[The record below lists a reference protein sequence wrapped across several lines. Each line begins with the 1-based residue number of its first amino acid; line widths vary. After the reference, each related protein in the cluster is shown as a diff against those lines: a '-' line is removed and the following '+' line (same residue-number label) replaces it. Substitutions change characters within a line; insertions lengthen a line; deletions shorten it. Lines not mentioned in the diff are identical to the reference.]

1 MGDESAAYTPTDYI
15 LLNCGAS
22 SSSGSILKE
31 GRKWITDEGS
41 KFSIFNS
48 KNTSF
53 ASTASRQDQS
63 ITRIPYMIARVFH
76 ETFTYSF
83 LVSPALSFFV
93 YISTRAYLNFSS
105 EDNQAASLIKEFMVP
120 CFKTEKLNVTFWPSP
135 NSLAFVN
142 GIEVVS
148 MSKNMYVKHQ
158 DNSVSFVNSKIP
170 FDIPDATAF
179 ETVYL
184 LKVGR
189 ATVANYS
196 KDTPAYTAPAVVYTT
211 SRTMGRDPYI
221 NMNYNLTWNFDID
234 GGFNYLLRLHFCE
247 TLLEVT
253 EAGQRVFDIFIN
265 NQTSE
270 PLADVIYCSGGK
282 GIPVYRDYVLLIPS
296 EDSSKQTLWLA
307 LHPNEEVG
315 SMFVNAILNSLEI
328 FRLNKL
334 DGSLA
339 VPNPESS
346 SSLASLK
353 PENKQS
359 KKGKENLVP
368 MKTTIGAILGCTT
381 TSKERRKASPLPD
394 QLCQCFTLA
403 EIQAAT
409 NDFDDAFI
417 IGHSRFG
424 NVYKGFISRIKSE
437 VAIKR
442 LNSMSQQGAREF
454 WTEVQLLSQLRYVNL
469 VSLIGYCDD
478 NEMILVYEYM
488 ANGIPRDHLYNTKKN
503 PLSWK
508 QRLKICIGAACG
520 LDYLHS
526 EAIHRIIHRDVKS
539 TNILLDEQYVAKISG
554 FDLSKMSPI
563 SMTNVPLTTV
573 VKGTF
578 RYMDPEYY
586 KRLRLTEKLDVYSFG
601 MVLFEVLFAR
611 AAVDSEVEYSQ
622 ISLADWVRKCVANES
637 INESIDP
644 LLKGKISPSCL
655 RTFSNIAENCIRENG

>member
-1 MGDESAAYTPTDYI
+1 MLTFNVYLLVLHTIAMGDESAAYTPTDYI

-41 KFSIFNS
+41 KFFIFNS

-53 ASTASRQDQS
+53 ASTASRQDHVTCLKFLRLYFYPVQ
-63 ITRIPYMIARVFH
+63 
-76 ETFTYSF
+76 YSGF
-83 LVSPALSFFV
+83 DGSTSFFYV
-93 YISTRAYLNFSS
+93 TANDHLLLQNFSAYLNFSS

-253 EAGQRVFDIFIN
+253 EAGQR
-265 NQTSE
+265 

-339 VPNPESS
+339 VPNPES
-346 SSLASLK
+346 
-353 PENKQS
+353 
-359 KKGKENLVP
+359 
-368 MKTTIGAILGCTT
+368 T
-381 TSKERRKASPLPD
+381 SPLPD

-454 WTEVQLLSQLRYVNL
+454 WTEIQLLSQLRYVNL